1 MKKIAA
7 FIILLVTLTA
17 CGPRIVYQHLDWLIP
32 WYVSDYISLDSDQKN
47 LLEQRLATLLDWH
60 CRTQLPAYAMTL
72 RALGG
77 DLANSTDPADEA
89 TLQAY
94 NTKILALWKQ
104 LLQQIGP
111 DITAILTTATDD
123 QIDELFVN
131 LAKQNQEFRE
141 KYIDLAPNELLQNR
155 QKRMIK
161 LLKYWISDLNT
172 EQRQAVSE
180 WSSQLTPIAEQW
192 VQNRAGI
199 QAEARKLLA
208 RRDENPES
216 RAAMQDLIMHPEK
229 MRSVEYQRKIDINTG
244 VTIKFL
250 VQLDRQLTQDQRSH
264 LLDRIESLAADFD
277 TLSCDPATLPKPRF
291 N

>member
-1 MKKIAA
+1 
-7 FIILLVTLTA
+7 
-17 CGPRIVYQHLDWLIP
+17 
-32 WYVSDYISLDSDQKN
+32 
-47 LLEQRLATLLDWH
+47 
-60 CRTQLPAYAMTL
+60 MTL

-77 DLANSTDPADEA
+77 DLASSTDPADEA

-94 NTKILALWKQ
+94 NTKIIALWKE

-111 DITAILTTATDD
+111 DITAILATATDD

-131 LAKQNQEFRE
+131 LEKQNQAFRE
-141 KYIDLAPNELLQNR
+141 KYVDLPPAELIQNR
-155 QKRMIK
+155 QNRMIK
-161 LLKYWISDLNT
+161 QLKYWISELNA

-180 WSSQLTPIAEQW
+180 WSSQLTTIAEQW

-208 RRDENPES
+208 RRDENPEF
-216 RAAMQDLIMHPEK
+216 RTAMQNLIIHPEK
-229 MRSVEYQRKIDINTG
+229 MRSVEYQHKIDINTG

-250 VQLDRQLTQDQRSH
+250 VRMDRRLTEDQRSH
-264 LLDRIESLAADFD
+264 LLDRIESLAADFE
-277 TLSCDPATLPKPRF
+277 TLSCDPATLPKPQF